1 MSEVDSLTR
10 RPPFME
16 KSMHLLIRLSIVA
29 VVALGVAA
37 QSWAQTWPHKPI
49 RTLMNVPPGS
59 AVDVI
64 VRIFSAPLGEALGQ
78 PLLLDYRAGGAG
90 NIGVEAVV
98 KSAPDG
104 YTLLASAGG
113 TMVINSHLYKLNF
126 DMGADLEPVAATA
139 RPSIFLVV
147 RAGLPV
153 RSVAELIAY
162 ARANPGK
169 LNFGSPGSGT
179 GLHIAAEMMLRMA
192 KVQATHVTYKGAAQM
207 LTDLLGNQIDFMF
220 DPGPAI
226 PHIKSGKLRSL
237 AAANT
242 ARSAIFPDTPTM
254 SEAGLDVDVG
264 FYHGVYAPAG
274 TPRAIVARLNREIV
288 RIMHTQEARAALTL
302 IAAEPVIA
310 SPEEFAE
317 HQRRVRERFGV
328 VVRVANIRAE

>member
-1 MSEVDSLTR
+1 
-10 RPPFME
+10 
-16 KSMHLLIRLSIVA
+16 MHLLIRLSIVA

-226 PHIKSGKLRSL
+226 PHIKSGKLRLL

-242 ARSAIFPDTPTM
+242 ARHRGALEPRDRAHHAHARGARRAHAHCRRAGHRFARGVRRASA
-254 SEAGLDVDVG
+254 
-264 FYHGVYAPAG
+264 
-274 TPRAIVARLNREIV
+274 PRARALRRGGARSQYPRRMSRRANYCARL
-288 RIMHTQEARAALTL
+288 
-302 IAAEPVIA
+302 
-310 SPEEFAE
+310 
-317 HQRRVRERFGV
+317 RRD
-328 VVRVANIRAE
+328 